1 MKTKL
6 SKYFEFMVEVL
17 LTTAIWAL
25 AALAMFAIG
34 AAIYLLVTETI

>member
-1 MKTKL
+1 MKNKL

-25 AALAMFAIG
+25 AALAFFAIG
-34 AAIYLLVTETI
+34 VAIYLLITELI